1 MYVDFFG
8 IERRVSCGINVL
20 NARAASLARARSLES
35 TDAAPRGWR
44 HLGLEAEE
52 LDAFF
57 HADVHVHHDL
67 AHVHVPKVYELS
79 PLAHRRQLQLEI
91 QCLVEGAPVDGFRC
105 GAVVLLD

>member
-1 MYVDFFG
+1 
-8 IERRVSCGINVL
+8 
-20 NARAASLARARSLES
+20 
-35 TDAAPRGWR
+35 
-44 HLGLEAEE
+44 
-52 LDAFF
+52 
-57 HADVHVHHDL
+57 VHHDL